1 MARDEFG
8 VDVDTSEVD
17 ESMDRIARAS
27 RDTGPLMDVL
37 AEALLE
43 GVLQNYDREQ
53 GPDAPW
59 VPLAE
64 ATQEERQKRGY
75 GANSPKL
82 VRSRQLR
89 SSILPFSDRDS
100 AQVATNKIYAP
111 IQYLGGT
118 PDMPPGPAA
127 VPARNPMWINP
138 ETSREIDAEVDDW
151 WDEDGF

>member
-1 MARDEFG
+1 MARDQFAI
-8 VDVDTSEVD
+8 DADTSEVE

-43 GVLQNYDREQ
+43 GVMQNYDREE
-53 GPDAPW
+53 GPDGPW

-64 ATQEERQKRGY
+64 ATQEERRKKGY

-89 SSILPFSDRDS
+89 SSILPYADRNS
-100 AQVATNKIYAP
+100 AKVATNKIYAP
-111 IQYLGGT
+111 LQFLGGT
-118 PDMPPGPAA
+118 PDMPPAPAA
-127 VPARNPMWINP
+127 VPARNPMHIND

-151 WDEDGF
+151 WDEDEF